1 MTGVTG
7 CESSTNQFKSAPNSE
22 FIKYRNDGAKDSIL
36 PVSLLFNPLGV
47 RFSFWQLVVG

>member
-36 PVSLLFNPLGV
+36 PVSLLFNPPGADSI
-47 RFSFWQLVVG
+47 FGQLVVG